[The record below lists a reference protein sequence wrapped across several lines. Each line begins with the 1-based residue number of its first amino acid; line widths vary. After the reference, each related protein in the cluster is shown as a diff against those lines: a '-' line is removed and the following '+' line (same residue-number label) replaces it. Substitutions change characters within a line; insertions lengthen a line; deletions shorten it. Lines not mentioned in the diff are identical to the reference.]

1 MGLTVGAIATIVSAA
16 ASVVSLA
23 MTLSMKPTNPAEAKD
38 SGSSIDRKGQNNPKI
53 VPFGRCMVPT
63 ARVWNNV
70 NNANTKYLAQVYSMG
85 IGPLKS
91 IEQVYIDGVNY
102 FGDHEQPVANHWYG
116 MRHSGE
122 YPNVM
127 MGLRLGQPSE
137 TVHGEL
143 IGHSDGEWTADHR
156 GDQTASIGL
165 LVERWINKGGD
176 NDIRFISDRVKVE
189 ALIHGNAVIDP
200 RHSLHDRIWMNGDR
214 ESYRNPAC
222 VLLTYLVDDYFG
234 LGLPLDAIDID
245 GFIELANYC
254 DGRFTFDGYV
264 DQSGDYAEILLDMAT
279 SFDGMIYIEDGL
291 VKAKADKLSLPVC
304 HVEES
309 DCVGQFKLSNSN
321 DSSYHNVVN
330 VEFINTVANFTT
342 DKFVLP
348 TDVLTNPTILEDG
361 FQKERDLKLPYT
373 ADNGSF
379 ERVKR
384 IANKHL
390 LKAKYQQS
398 IELEVDN
405 TRKNIKVLDVFEVS
419 NKDYG
424 LNRKQFRAIKVET
437 SLDEKTTITKIT
449 AEQYEPSV
457 YDESKY
463 DDGITSPPVKPP
475 TAKIPRPIDLKF
487 TMGAF
492 GLSGRGVLSWVT
504 RYNREHRTV
513 VEYKLASA
521 TQWRRAGE
529 SQLDSWNFDNLRA
542 DTYDF
547 RVLTKSFSGSSSEWA
562 ELKGVVIKGGLSLPV
577 VTGLKA
583 NFTSENL
590 ILSWDDMKPKKLDI
604 PAGEVADVQT
614 VADVFS
620 HYEVVIYKGSAE
632 TYKETLT
639 SASNGMVYTYNQN
652 AATGADRRIRVDV
665 RLVAVD
671 GSEGNFAKVSATNKQ
686 TEQPSGVVVGGELTA
701 LSVRWDAPK
710 DPDYAASEI
719 HVGTVADF
727 KPSISTLVEVS
738 VNSSV
743 VLHKNYEGIRYLKVG
758 HYDKFGK
765 DGIAYS
771 DSFPFTMLTIDDLLD
786 NSNSFDGVLGDIGNI
801 DKEIEDF
808 RNDVDKELE
817 GVRTEVD
824 KELGDLKTEIDGE
837 IANIDKEIASVEGQ
851 VNQAKADIIKN
862 ATSITQA
869 NSTIAAQGVKIED
882 NKKAITS
889 TQGNLASHQQS
900 TTTEFN
906 GVKSSIN
913 DNKTAIANT
922 NKALTEHKT
931 SVTAE
936 FNGVKSSINENKTAI
951 TEANKALATYKTE
964 VKAEL
969 DKANAAINTN
979 KTSIATTDKA
989 LSDYKVTVK
998 AELDKANAAIQTNQ
1012 TAIADDKKALA
1023 DYKTSVNAEFNGV
1036 KANIASNSTAIA
1048 DDKKALADYKTS
1060 VAAELNGMKANIT
1073 SNQTAIAD
1081 DKKALADYKT
1091 VVKADF
1097 DKANA
1102 AINENKTAIADDK
1115 KALADY
1121 KTSVN
1126 AELNGMKANITSNQ
1140 TAIADDKKALADYK
1154 VTVKADFDKA
1164 NAAINTNKTSIA
1176 DANKALSDYKL
1187 TVKAEFDKA
1196 NAAINTNK
1204 TAIAND
1210 VKALADYKTA
1220 VTAEL
1225 NGVKSSVTQNSQA
1238 IAGVDG
1244 KVNAL
1249 HTIQLDSN
1257 GKVSGLIMANDGK
1270 TSTFD
1275 VIADKF
1281 RISSKA
1287 GDQAVFQVDA
1297 ATGKTIMRTALIG
1310 DLTASNIKGG
1320 KITGDWISSNTKVV
1334 AGNGNAIAALD
1345 GSDGTWRIYAGNAN
1359 PAAAPFR
1366 VNHAGALVASGA
1378 SIQGHIDA
1386 ASGVFRGD
1394 VYANNG
1400 VFNGTVNASGGTFNG
1415 TVNANAGTFNNVTI
1429 SENCRVLGTL
1439 YADRIVGLPAGRN
1452 FTIPEVNIAPITGV
1466 GWRHVW
1472 QTNLVSAEGRFNI
1485 DCMLGGT
1492 PELKQVG
1499 DAWMQLR
1506 VLINGA
1512 VVHTTRVLTGQSG
1525 FNPIGELVGL
1535 PFRVGSGGGI
1545 LTIEA
1550 YVPEHARGGFYFRM
1564 NTGYVYS
1571 AIANP
1576 AFWQ

>member
-1 MGLTVGAIATIVSAA
+1 MGLTVAGVAAIVSAA

-23 MTLSMKPTNPAEAKD
+23 MTLSMKPTSPEAKD
-38 SGSSIDRKGQNNPKI
+38 SGASIDRKGQNSPKV
-53 VPFGRCMVPT
+53 VPFGRCMVP
-63 ARVWNNV
+63 AVRVWNNV
-70 NNANTKYLAQVYSMG
+70 NNYNTRWLAQAYSLG
-85 IGPLKS
+85 VGPIRN
-91 IEQVYIDGVNY
+91 IEQVYIDGVNF
-102 FGDHEQPVANHWYG
+102 FGDHEQPSANHWYG
-116 MRHSGE
+116 IRHSAE
-122 YPNVM
+122 FPNAS
-127 MGLRLGQPSE
+127 MGLRLGQARE
-137 TVHGEL
+137 TAFGEL
-143 IGHSDGEWTADHR
+143 IGHSDGEWTHDHR
-156 GDQTASIGL
+156 GDRTATIGML
-165 LVERWINKGGD
+165 IERWINKGGD

-189 ALIHGNAVIDP
+189 ARVNGVGVIDP
-200 RHSLHDRIWMNGDR
+200 RNNLHDRIWMNGSR

-222 VLLTYLVDDYFG
+222 VMFTYLVDDYFG
-234 LGLPLDAIDID
+234 LGLPVDVIDVPS
-245 GFIELANYC
+245 FIELANYC
-254 DGRFTFDGYV
+254 DGRYTFDGYV
-264 DQSGDYAEILLDMAT
+264 DQSQDFGEILLDMCT
-279 SFDGMIYIEDGL
+279 SFDGMVYIEDG
-291 VKAKADKLSLPVC
+291 VIKVKADKLSVPVC
-304 HVEES
+304 HVQEE
-309 DCVGQFKLSNSN
+309 DCVGQLKLSNAN
-321 DSSYHNVVN
+321 ESSYYNVVN
-330 VEFINTVANFTT
+330 VEFISEVANYTV

-348 TDVLTNPTILEDG
+348 KDVANNPTIQADG
-361 FQKERDLKLPYT
+361 FQKVKDVKLPYT
-373 ADNGSF
+373 MDDGRF
-379 ERVKR
+379 EKVKR
-384 IANKHL
+384 LANKHL

-398 IELEVDN
+398 IEFEVDN
-405 TRKNIKVLDVFEVS
+405 TKKNIKVLDVFEFS

-424 LNRKQFRAIKVET
+424 LNKKTFRAIKVET
-437 SLDEKTTITKIT
+437 SLDDKTTISKVT
-449 AEQYEPSV
+449 AEQYEPSI

-475 TAKIPRPIDLKF
+475 TVSVPSPVNLKF
-487 TMGAF
+487 EKTSF
-492 GLSGRGVLSWVT
+492 GLSGRGKLSWVT
-504 RYNREHRTV
+504 RYNRECRSV
-513 VEYKLASA
+513 VEYKLASSSE
-521 TQWRRAGE
+521 WKPVGE
-529 SQLDSWNFDNLRA
+529 VQRDEYNFDGLRN
-542 DTYDF
+542 DRYDF
-547 RVLTKSFSGSSSEWA
+547 RVMTRSFLGSTSQWA
-562 ELKGVVIKGGLSLPV
+562 ELKGVQITGGLSLPV
-577 VTGLKA
+577 VSGLKA

-590 ILSWDDMKPKKLDI
+590 ILTWDDMKPKKLNI

-639 SASNGMVYTYNQN
+639 SASNGTVYTYNQN
-652 AATGADRRIRVDV
+652 AATGADRRIRADV

-671 GSEGNFAKVSATNKQ
+671 GSEGNFAKVSATNAQ

-710 DPDYAASEI
+710 DLDYAATEI

-727 KPSISTLVEVS
+727 KPSVSTLVEVS

-743 VLHKNYEGIRYLKVG
+743 VLNKNYEGIRYLKVG

-808 RNDVDKELE
+808 RNDVDKEL
-817 GVRTEVD
+817 
-824 KELGDLKTEIDGE
+824 GDLKTEIDGE
-837 IANIDKEIASVEGQ
+837 IAAVEGQ
-851 VNQAKADIIKN
+851 VDQAKADIIKN

-869 NSTIAAQGVKIED
+869 NSVIAAQGVKIED

-900 TTTEFN
+900 TTAEFN

-979 KTSIATTDKA
+979 KT
-989 LSDYKVTVK
+989 
-998 AELDKANAAIQTNQ
+998 
-1012 TAIADDKKALA
+1012 AIADDKKALA
-1023 DYKTSVNAEFNGV
+1023 DYKVT
-1036 KANIASNSTAIA
+1036 
-1048 DDKKALADYKTS
+1048 
-1060 VAAELNGMKANIT
+1060 
-1073 SNQTAIAD
+1073 
-1081 DKKALADYKT
+1081 
-1091 VVKADF
+1091 VKADF

-1154 VTVKADFDKA
+1154 LTVKADFDKA

-1196 NAAINTNK
+1196 NAGITTNQ
-1204 TAIAND
+1204 TAIAD
-1210 VKALADYKTA
+1210 TKKALSSFETKITAD
-1220 VTAEL
+1220 L

-1281 RISSKA
+1281 RVSSKA

-1297 ATGKTIMRTALIG
+1297 ATGKTMIKNAFIG

-1320 KITGDWISSNTKVV
+1320 KITGDWISSNTKIV
-1334 AGNGNAIAALD
+1334 AGAGHTSASLD
-1345 GSDGTWRIYAGNAN
+1345 GTGEWRLYAGNSSG
-1359 PAAAPFR
+1359 AAAPFR
-1366 VNHAGALVASGA
+1366 VAQSGALVATNA
-1378 SIQGHIDA
+1378 NITGHI
-1386 ASGVFRGD
+1386 V
-1394 VYANNG
+1394 AN
-1400 VFNGTVNASGGTFNG
+1400 SGTFNG
-1415 TVNANAGTFNNVTI
+1415 RIDAQDGYFHSAVWCGPDAYISGHASHHFLQGPNGNFRVDRNGNMFANNGTFGGTVYANKIEGDVLRAYPISTANGQNFHMPAAPRSRTVLISGMVIQASAHSSHNCTMYLNIYVNGVHRQFTVGASSNQHGGSSTNV
-1429 SENCRVLGTL
+1429 R
-1439 YADRIVGLPAGRN
+1439 DVGLAMVVPAN
-1452 FTIPEVNIAPITGV
+1452 HDVNVSIGYHVNSSFPSAANGQILDTG
-1466 GWRHVW
+1466 
-1472 QTNLVSAEGRFNI
+1472 AFI
-1485 DCMLGGT
+1485 
-1492 PELKQVG
+1492 
-1499 DAWMQLR
+1499 
-1506 VLINGA
+1506 LI
-1512 VVHTTRVLTGQSG
+1512 
-1525 FNPIGELVGL
+1525 I
-1535 PFRVGSGGGI
+1535 
-1545 LTIEA
+1545 
-1550 YVPEHARGGFYFRM
+1550 
-1564 NTGYVYS
+1564 
-1571 AIANP
+1571 
-1576 AFWQ
+1576 